1 MDSTPIAIV
10 IGLAALFL
18 FIFIAR
24 RMLRM
29 AIKMV
34 FVGVIVIALLIAAAM
49 GWWQGWFNF
58 SSTNTERPAPTR
70 RAPTR

>member
-1 MDSTPIAIV
+1 MDSTPIAVV
-10 IGLAALFL
+10 IGLVALFL

-34 FVGVIVIALLIAAAM
+34 FVGVIVIALLVAAAM
-49 GWWQGWFNF
+49 GWFN
-58 SSTNTERPAPTR
+58 SSATNTERPAPAR
-70 RAPTR
+70 RAPAR